1 MKITAENI
9 TVTIAG
15 HEVLDQQSITATP
28 GIALALIG
36 PSGSGKT
43 TLLNVLGLLRRVDGG
58 KVFVG
63 SQDATQWDDRHR
75 RKFWQQHA
83 AFVFQDYGLIDE
95 ESIAYNVA
103 LSKLPLF
110 RLPPTQRAAVEE
122 ILEQSAWRVGQPT
135 KSQPLAGA
143 RSSESAWRGRCSAPP
158 TSYSPTSRPP
168 PWTLR
173 TGTS

>member
-103 LSKLPLF
+103 LSKLPCSAF
-110 RLPPTQRAAVEE
+110 RPLNGQRSKKSLNE
-122 ILEQSAWRVGQPT
+122 SAWRVGQST

>member
-15 HEVLDQQSITATP
+15 HEVLDQQSVTATP

-43 TLLNVLGLLRRVDGG
+43 TLLNVLSLLRRVDGG

-122 ILEQSAWRVGQPT
+122 ILERVG
-135 KSQPLAGA
+135 LEG
-143 RSSESAWRGRCSAPP
+143 RSAHKVS
-158 TSYSPTSRPP
+158 
-168 PWTLR
+168 TLSGGEKQR
-173 TGTS
+173 ADRLPGP